1 MEKKAIIYLET
12 PLNCHKHAEIKEEPK
27 NQSLLT
33 ELLDISYNIPGE
45 IEIEEELKK
54 ISEWWKYCKKS
65 K

>member
-1 MEKKAIIYLET
+1 MEKKAIIES
-12 PLNCHKHAEIKEEPK
+12 PLNCYKHTEIKKEPET
-27 NQSLLT
+27 QSILT
-33 ELLDISYNIPGE
+33 ELLDISFNLPGE